1 MVAGPEEILLLGTD
15 VLARLLAGSL
25 AIIMGRFLPVGLDLK
40 QLPNSFWRSC
50 RLGAEHVGQF

>member
-15 VLARLLAGSL
+15 VLARLLAGLL
-25 AIIMGRFLPVGLDLK
+25 AIIMRRFLPVGLDLK
-40 QLPNSFWRSC
+40 QLPNIFWRSC